1 MHPNEALIHRFY
13 ACFQARDAGGMAACY
28 APDAVF
34 SDPAFGE
41 LRGEEVGA
49 MWTMLASR
57 ATDLEVRVS
66 GVQADAER
74 GQAHW
79 DAYYT
84 FGQTGRKVHNS
95 IDAKFL
101 FRDGLIV
108 RHEDTFSFW
117 RWSRQALGPMG
128 LLLGWAPPLRAK
140 VRSTARGNLEAFTRK
155 AAGAPA
161 PEE

>member
-13 ACFQARDAGGMAACY
+13 ACFQARDAAGMAACY

-34 SDPAFGE
+34 SDPAFGQ
-41 LRGEEVGA
+41 LRGPEVGA

-95 IDAKFL
+95 IDATFL

-108 RHEDTFSFW
+108 RHEDNFSFW

-128 LLLGWAPPLRAK
+128 LLLGWAPPVRAK
-140 VRSTARGNLEAFTRK
+140 VRSKARDTLQAFTAK
-155 AAGAPA
+155 AARPPA

>member
-13 ACFQARDAGGMAACY
+13 ACFQARDAAGMAACY

-41 LRGEEVGA
+41 LRGAEVGA
-49 MWTMLASR
+49 MWSMLASR

-66 GVQADAER
+66 GVQADDER

-101 FRDGLIV
+101 FRGGLIV

-155 AAGAPA
+155 AGGPSK
-161 PEE
+161 PGE